1 MRLGIR
7 CLGSKE
13 ADRGPAVLERIK
25 LSWMIRILMGAAF
38 CAGVVWGDIPAGAG
52 KDSTVKYCS
61 ECHSIEQ
68 AVSLRQGPEEWKATL
83 DKMAG
88 MGAKV
93 PSENYDEILGYLTKH
108 FGADAP
114 LPIRVNKASAVDL
127 ESLLL
132 LKRSEAR
139 AIVEYR
145 AGHGDFKSI
154 DDLRKVQGVDFKKI
168 EAKKDLLVF

>member
-1 MRLGIR
+1 MMTLRAWLI
-7 CLGSKE
+7 
-13 ADRGPAVLERIK
+13 AVM
-25 LSWMIRILMGAAF
+25 SV
-38 CAGVVWGDIPAGAG
+38 GVVLGDIPAGAG
-52 KDSTVKYCS
+52 KDATVKYCS
-61 ECHSIEQ
+61 DCHSIEQ
-68 AVSLRQGPEEWKATL
+68 AVSLRQGAEEWKATL
-83 DKMAG
+83 EKMTG

-93 PSENYDEILGYLTKH
+93 PDESYESILGYLTSH

-132 LKRSEAR
+132 LKRSEAA
-139 AIVEYR
+139 AIIQYR
-145 AGHGDFKSI
+145 TEHGNFKAI

>member
-1 MRLGIR
+1 M
-7 CLGSKE
+7 
-13 ADRGPAVLERIK
+13 AV
-25 LSWMIRILMGAAF
+25 MIFRILAAAVA
-38 CAGVVWGDIPAGAG
+38 CAGFVLADIPAGAG
-52 KDSTVKYCS
+52 KDVTVKYCS
-61 ECHSIEQ
+61 DCHSIEQ

-83 DKMAG
+83 EKMTG

-93 PSENYDEILGYLTKH
+93 PDDSYEAILGYLAKH

-114 LPIRVNKASAVDL
+114 LPIKVNKASAVDL

-132 LKRSEAR
+132 LKRSEA
-139 AIVEYR
+139 AAVIQYR
-145 AGHGDFKSI
+145 ADHGDFKSI

>member
-1 MRLGIR
+1 LVTHKILFVFLLCCGFIR
-7 CLGSKE
+7 ADVPAGPGKE
-13 ADRGPAVLERIK
+13 A
-25 LSWMIRILMGAAF
+25 
-38 CAGVVWGDIPAGAG
+38 
-52 KDSTVKYCS
+52 TVKYCS
-61 ECHSIEQ
+61 DCHSIEQ

-83 DKMAG
+83 EKMTG

-93 PSENYDEILGYLTKH
+93 PDDSYPAILDYLSKH

-114 LPIRVNKASAVDL
+114 LPIKVNKASAVDL

-132 LKRSEAR
+132 LKRSEAK
-139 AIVEYR
+139 AIIEYR
-145 AGHGDFKSI
+145 AAHGNFKSI